1 MGLKGQPQLQ
11 ASRMI
16 PPRRIALSGGGMK
29 GIAHIGALEVLQS
42 KGLLKHVNEYLG
54 TSAGALISLC
64 LVIGYSLSELN
75 TLSCVFD
82 FSQTQNLELDTMI
95 QCIDIL
101 GFDDGRNVEKFLSVL
116 IRAKGLPDTITFEE
130 FYRRRPS
137 AASLRVFATDLN
149 TMSSIEFSKKTP
161 RVSLSFA
168 VRASMT
174 IPLIFTPLR
183 HPITNHIVVD
193 GALVSHFPFYHM
205 TDEERKDAI
214 GIAFNINSNADPNET
229 PKFIDYIMK
238 CYMSTYKDND
248 RELFSKW
255 NHRIINIECDEH
267 VTIKFYATKKEKEDI
282 INTGRNSA
290 IAYFSRAYV
299 KPLRRYSLP

>member
-1 MGLKGQPQLQ
+1 
-11 ASRMI
+11 MI

-29 GIAHIGALEVLQS
+29 GIAHIGALEVLQTR
-42 KGLLKHVNEYLG
+42 GLLKHINEYLG
-54 TSAGALISLC
+54 ISAGALISLC
-64 LVIGYSLSELN
+64 LVIGYTLSELN
-75 TLSCVFD
+75 NLSCVFD
-82 FSQTQNLELDTMI
+82 FSQTQNLEFDTVI

-101 GFDDGRNVEKFLSVL
+101 GFDDGKNVEKFLSVL

-130 FYRRRPS
+130 FYRRRPT
-137 AASLRVFATDLN
+137 APSLRVFATNLN

-183 HPITNHIVVD
+183 HPLTNDILVD

-205 TDEERKDAI
+205 TDEERRDTI
-214 GIAFNINSNADPNET
+214 GIAFNINSNSHPTET
-229 PKFIDYIMK
+229 PKIVDYIMK

-255 NHRIINIECDEH
+255 NHRIIDIECDEH
-267 VTIKFYATKKEKEDI
+267 MSIKFYATKKEKENI
-282 INTGRNSA
+282 IDMGRKSA
-290 IAYFSRAYV
+290 IAYFARAHV
-299 KPLRRYSLP
+299 KPVRRYSLP

>member
-1 MGLKGQPQLQ
+1 
-11 ASRMI
+11 
-16 PPRRIALSGGGMK
+16 MK
-29 GIAHIGALEVLQS
+29 GIAHIGALEVLQTR
-42 KGLLKHVNEYLG
+42 GLLKHVNEYLG
-54 TSAGALISLC
+54 ISAGALISLC
-64 LVIGYSLSELN
+64 LVIGYTLSELN
-75 TLSCVFD
+75 NLSCVFD
-82 FSQTQNLELDTMI
+82 FSQTQNLEFDTVI

-101 GFDDGRNVEKFLSVL
+101 GFDDGKNVEKFLSVL

-130 FYRRRPS
+130 FYRRRPT
-137 AASLRVFATDLN
+137 APSLRVFATNLN

-183 HPITNHIVVD
+183 HPLTNDILVD

-205 TDEERKDAI
+205 TDEERRDTI
-214 GIAFNINSNADPNET
+214 GIAFNINSNSHPTET
-229 PKFIDYIMK
+229 PKIVDYIMK

-255 NHRIINIECDEH
+255 NHRIIDIECDEH
-267 VTIKFYATKKEKEDI
+267 MSIKFYATKKEKEDI
-282 INTGRNSA
+282 IDMGRKSA
-290 IAYFSRAYV
+290 IAYFSRAHV
-299 KPLRRYSLP
+299 KPVRRYSLP